1 MASFFVSEL
10 PRYTSQGISFE
21 EHDRRQKAQQ
31 DAILAMENEIE
42 TMLQS
47 AFETRTLLKK
57 VFYFLS
63 TSYFCQTVKGDIY
76 PAELAI
82 VQFSLNDGI
91 MDSLHIY
98 INPGKLPSGYFFEAQ
113 QLSDNTHK
121 LKVPPNARGMSDYRE
136 ICNKIQ
142 DFVKD
147 EKILFT
153 NHNEANET
161 RLTFSKI
168 CGEAG
173 AEEFKI
179 YLLENLLAKFKRFV
193 FMYAGIDL
201 AQVKSWADNKLIA
214 RHMIDKDPEAYS
226 LGLGCKV
233 SFETLSKLF
242 LYQISIFVLF
252 FFQQFHDDEDRQF
265 HCGESYYVMSIENFE

>member
-1 MASFFVSEL
+1 
-10 PRYTSQGISFE
+10 
-21 EHDRRQKAQQ
+21 
-31 DAILAMENEIE
+31 MENEIE
-42 TMLQS
+42 SMLQT
-47 AFETRTLLKK
+47 AFDTRTLLKK

-63 TSYFCQTVKGDIY
+63 SSYFCQTVKGDIY

-82 VQFSLNDGI
+82 VKFSLNDGI

-121 LKVPPNARGMSDYRE
+121 LKVPPNAKGTSDYRE

-142 DFVKD
+142 EFIKD

-161 RLTFSKI
+161 RLTSSKI
-168 CGEAG
+168 CREAG

-179 YLLENLLAKFKRFV
+179 YLLENLLAKFKRFIYL
-193 FMYAGIDL
+193 YAGV
-201 AQVKSWADNKLIA
+201 AEVSWADNKLIA

-233 SFETLSKLF
+233 SFEIRSKLF
-242 LYQISIFVLF
+242 SNQI
-252 FFQQFHDDEDRQF
+252 
-265 HCGESYYVMSIENFE
+265 